1 MPPMAAR
8 QQPPSIPPSSPEPGR
23 RRFFIDREERAVRY
37 SSKTERDREQAMID
51 FFGAQPVL
59 SLRANMRSMDSILSE
74 ITSTLPQE
82 DDTLSPEVLRAGWER
97 AAGAFISSQAELL
110 SIIKGTATI
119 RTSQP
124 AIRYELTRQKN
135 IIISKLCTEFGRDS
149 ITGIRILH
157 G

>member
-1 MPPMAAR
+1 MHSMAAR
-8 QQPPSIPPSSPEPGR
+8 KQPPSPSSFPEPGR
-23 RRFFIDREERAVRY
+23 KRFFIDRDDRAVRY

-51 FFGAQPVL
+51 FFGAQPIL

-110 SIIKGTATI
+110 SIVKGTATI

-135 IIISKLCTEFGRDS
+135 TLIAKLCAEFGGES